1 MRITPDQALKN
12 FERTSK
18 IQLDNPTE
26 ADTRAKIIDPIL
38 KECLNW
44 QDNDVFREEHA
55 HPGFVDYVLKL
66 GEKNAIVIEAK
77 KEGYA
82 FKLPITFGY
91 FRDYTLGGILSKDKN
106 ISETINQVRRY
117 CSDMGT
123 RYGVITNGD
132 QFIIFETEKYGQE
145 WTKANCKVFYS
156 FDDIKK
162 NFTDFWNL
170 LSKDAVEEGSL
181 VSELSL
187 GAEELRFIKP
197 VDDVRFKNEIKPRN
211 DLYRYMSPIIDL
223 TFREITDKKRAEM
236 LRECYVLETESDEL
250 SKSLRKYLSIDT
262 TKSEIKEIKQ
272 TQESA
277 GVFHFDFYDKMELL
291 RQSPPDPIICL
302 LLGRIG
308 SGKTTFIFRF
318 FNVVLD
324 EEERKKVKWFYV
336 DFRNAP
342 VEKSDVQGF
351 ILQSILNEFK
361 TKYRVLFESYIERLK
376 MSKAE
381 PSIQDLLQLFMML
394 KLDDF
399 IPSLVI
405 DNVDQHIFE
414 EPTYHERVFL
424 EANRLTKEF
433 RTITIMTLREESFYR
448 SSTGGVF
455 DAYYID
461 QYEISPPDLRKLL
474 LYRLN
479 YILRK
484 LELPKD
490 ELFQWLQV
498 NINFEPQLDN
508 IKEFLK
514 ITKSTLQRRSGSVSK
529 FISQTS
535 GGNMRRALELFAN
548 FIVSG
553 NTKIWEILDT
563 KKRTGSYTIAEHQ
576 FVKSIVLGNFR
587 YYSKNS
593 SYLMNIF
600 DINPDLC
607 QSHFL
612 KLKILK
618 YAEDQATVDS
628 PHGGGFISTNQILE
642 EAENVLISHE
652 AMEDSL
658 LQLAKYGLI
667 ILNTRSRES
676 LEGASHFKITDC
688 GTYFLHVLICRFSYV
703 DLILADTPIAD
714 KDVALEIRR
723 LLPSNELTDRFERT
737 NLFIKYLQTME
748 EREFQNSPEFQL
760 SKLGKYK
767 FTQKM
772 NNNFNKQWKY
782 IMERQRRKAWQNL
795 EQENYY

>member
-1 MRITPDQALKN
+1 
-12 FERTSK
+12 
-18 IQLDNPTE
+18 
-26 ADTRAKIIDPIL
+26 
-38 KECLNW
+38 
-44 QDNDVFREEHA
+44 
-55 HPGFVDYVLKL
+55 
-66 GEKNAIVIEAK
+66 
-77 KEGYA
+77 
-82 FKLPITFGY
+82 
-91 FRDYTLGGILSKDKN
+91 
-106 ISETINQVRRY
+106 
-117 CSDMGT
+117 
-123 RYGVITNGD
+123 
-132 QFIIFETEKYGQE
+132 
-145 WTKANCKVFYS
+145 
-156 FDDIKK
+156 
-162 NFTDFWNL
+162 
-170 LSKDAVEEGSL
+170 
-181 VSELSL
+181 
-187 GAEELRFIKP
+187 
-197 VDDVRFKNEIKPRN
+197 
-211 DLYRYMSPIIDL
+211 
-223 TFREITDKKRAEM
+223 
-236 LRECYVLETESDEL
+236 
-250 SKSLRKYLSIDT
+250 
-262 TKSEIKEIKQ
+262 
-272 TQESA
+272 
-277 GVFHFDFYDKMELL
+277 
-291 RQSPPDPIICL
+291 
-302 LLGRIG
+302 
-308 SGKTTFIFRF
+308 
-318 FNVVLD
+318 
-324 EEERKKVKWFYV
+324 
-336 DFRNAP
+336 
-342 VEKSDVQGF
+342 
-351 ILQSILNEFK
+351 
-361 TKYRVLFESYIERLK
+361 
-376 MSKAE
+376 
-381 PSIQDLLQLFMML
+381 
-394 KLDDF
+394 
-399 IPSLVI
+399 
-405 DNVDQHIFE
+405 
-414 EPTYHERVFL
+414 
-424 EANRLTKEF
+424 
-433 RTITIMTLREESFYR
+433 
-448 SSTGGVF
+448 
-455 DAYYID
+455 
-461 QYEISPPDLRKLL
+461 L

-548 FIVSG
+548 VIVSG